1 LKKAT
6 KKKSDPHSLE
16 KAPTRASA
24 AVETAAKRGSG
35 LINWPPRLRPTT
47 EFEAAAR
54 LVVGDKRNL
63 FITGKAG
70 TGKSTLLRSLRANM
84 GQNAV
89 VLAPTGLA
97 AVGVGGQTIHSFF
110 GFPPRAINVKELRKS
125 RKEKLFANL
134 DAIIIDE
141 VSMVRAD
148 LMDAVDVALRLNRG
162 RPKEPFGGVQ
172 VVTIG
177 DLHQLPPVVR
187 EGEEKQFLNDA
198 YGGPYFFNAPVFGA
212 VDCAYLELNEIFRQD
227 EEAFVNAL
235 NSIREGAADP
245 AHLRTF
251 NARVRPFTD
260 LPKGSGH
267 VILTPINS
275 RALDINN
282 SFLEA
287 LRGGESIYKASIKGE
302 FDPSAYPTNEELLLK
317 EGAKVILLRNDPD
330 RRWFNGSIAKI
341 DRLDGDKVWIDV
353 DGHTYELEPAVW
365 ENIRYELDPDTKRL
379 EEKVVGSFKQIPVR
393 LAWALTIHKSQGMTL
408 DKVHIDLG
416 RGAFAH
422 GQTYVALSRGRSLDG
437 LALQRAI
444 QPRDIIFD
452 RNVLGYR
459 MRFESVEV

>member
-1 LKKAT
+1 LKKAAQ
-6 KKKSDPHSLE
+6 KKSGRQSPK
-16 KAPTRASA
+16 KASNRASA
-24 AVETAAKRGSG
+24 AVEAAARQASG
-35 LINWPPRLRPTT
+35 LINWPPQLKPTG

-54 LVVGDKRNL
+54 LVISDKRNL

-70 TGKSTLLRSLRANM
+70 AGKSTLLRSLRANM
-84 GQNAV
+84 GSGTV

-110 GFPPRAINVKELRKS
+110 GFPPRAINVRELRKS
-125 RKEKLFANL
+125 RKERLFANL
-134 DAIIIDE
+134 DVIIIDE

-162 RPKEPFGGVQ
+162 RPREPFGGVQ
-172 VVTIG
+172 VVLIG

-187 EGEEKQFLNDA
+187 EGDEKQFLNET
-198 YGGPYFFNAPVFGA
+198 YGGPYFFNAPVFES
-212 VDCAYLELNEIFRQD
+212 VDCSYLELNKIFRQD
-227 EEAFVNAL
+227 EETFVNAL
-235 NSIREGAADP
+235 NSVREGVADP

-267 VILTPINS
+267 VILTPINR
-275 RALDINN
+275 RAIDINN
-282 SFLEA
+282 SFLGA
-287 LRGGESIYKASIKGE
+287 LRGDESIFKASIEGE

-317 EGAKVILLRNDPD
+317 EGARVILLRNDID
-330 RRWFNGSIAKI
+330 RRWFNGSIARV
-341 DRLDGDKVWIDV
+341 DRLDGDKVWIEV
-353 DGHTYELEPAVW
+353 GGRVHELEPAVW
-365 ENIRYELDPDTKRL
+365 DNIRYELDPATKRL
-379 EEKVVGSFKQIPVR
+379 EEKIVGSFKQIPVR

-422 GQTYVALSRGRSLDG
+422 GQTYVALSRGRSLEG
-437 LALQRAI
+437 MGLQRAI
-444 QPRDIIFD
+444 LPRDIIFD

-459 MRFESVEV
+459 TKFEAAEV

>member
-1 LKKAT
+1 MKKAGQKKPEFQSLKKA
-6 KKKSDPHSLE
+6 
-16 KAPTRASA
+16 AA
-24 AVETAAKRGSG
+24 AVEAAAARSG
-35 LINWPPRLRPTT
+35 LLINWPSRLKPTS
-47 EFEAAAR
+47 EFEAAAK
-54 LVVGDKRNL
+54 LVIKDKRSL

-84 GQNAV
+84 GPNTV

-97 AVGVGGQTIHSFF
+97 AVGVSGQTIHSFF

-134 DAIIIDE
+134 DAVIIDE

-187 EGEEKQFLNDA
+187 EGDEKQFLHEA

-227 EEAFVNAL
+227 EEVFVSAL
-235 NSIREGAADP
+235 NSVREGNADP
-245 AHLRTF
+245 VHLRTF
-251 NARVRPFTD
+251 NSRVRPFTD

-282 SFLEA
+282 SFLDR
-287 LRGGESIYKASIKGE
+287 LGGEGTIYKASIKGE
-302 FDPSAYPTNEELLLK
+302 FDAAAHPTNEELVLK
-317 EGAKVILLRNDPD
+317 EGAKVILLRNDTD
-330 RRWFNGSIAKI
+330 RRWFNGSIARI
-341 DRLDGDKVWIDV
+341 DRLDGDRVWIDV
-353 DGHTYELEPAVW
+353 DGDVHELEPAVW
-365 ENIRYELDPDTKRL
+365 ENIRYELSPETNKL

-408 DKVHIDLG
+408 DQVHIDLG

-422 GQTYVALSRGRSLDG
+422 GQTYVALSRGRSLEG
-437 LALQRAI
+437 MALQRAI

-459 MRFESVEV
+459 TKFEAVEI